1 MPIRVDVPPTT
12 QQAIDAPAAEGQTAR
27 PETLA
32 ELTARRLEERRRR
45 DEGRAPRMDDAA
57 WAEQMERLRGSS
69 SFAALT
75 QRSLLHQE
83 RKPKPKI

>member
-1 MPIRVDVPPTT
+1 
-12 QQAIDAPAAEGQTAR
+12 
-27 PETLA
+27 
-32 ELTARRLEERRRR
+32 
-45 DEGRAPRMDDAA
+45 MDDAA